1 MKSRFPNESQK
12 TVLALSNVVYSESP
26 TEENQDE
33 AARFCGVEKE
43 LVMSE
48 KAILKHMDFSD
59 EPSDENSPLFELITW
74 FEKHKMFDLLPNF
87 GSVLQNLGVIPVT
100 SCTAERSFS
109 SMRQILNYMRATMG
123 EERFNDIAVMYCNRD
138 ISNEVIKHDIDKIID
153 CFAQRSDKSKIKFSY
168 SKSVLIT

>member
-1 MKSRFPNESQK
+1 MF
-12 TVLALSNVVYSESP
+12 ALSNGVYCEST

-59 EPSDENSPLFELITW
+59 EPPDENSHLFELIAW

-87 GSVLQNLGVIPVT
+87 GSVLQNLGVIPFT
-100 SCTAERSFS
+100 SCTAERSFCS
-109 SMRQILNYMRATMG
+109 LRQILNYTRATMG
-123 EERFNDIAVMYCNRD
+123 EERFNDTAVR
-138 ISNEVIKHDIDKIID
+138 
-153 CFAQRSDKSKIKFSY
+153 
-168 SKSVLIT
+168 